1 MIRCF
6 LRNACNY
13 TTFEAAK
20 IDSTLFR
27 YMLYISKGTYDLVF
41 TGNVT
46 PNSIDCRGCHFSVL
60 VVLFCKHSVLRSF
73 CETCDE
79 YTVIRTILTTVLRC
93 KNQSRFVIDLVVL
106 AYIDKMNAINLLQR
120 VHTIH
125 NVISH
130 FSEKR
135 FKIVNAICESSNNIY
150 DDEMGVRR
158 PTLLGRKKMFGR
170 FETCKNDPPD
180 LAASDK
186 DHKG

>member
-46 PNSIDCRGCHFSVL
+46 PNSIDCKGCHFSVL

-93 KNQSRFVIDLVVL
+93 KNQSHCHRLGSVSLHRQNERYQSVAEGPHNTQCCSSFLGE
-106 AYIDKMNAINLLQR
+106 
-120 VHTIH
+120 TI
-125 NVISH
+125 
-130 FSEKR
+130 
-135 FKIVNAICESSNNIY
+135 
-150 DDEMGVRR
+150 
-158 PTLLGRKKMFGR
+158 
-170 FETCKNDPPD
+170 
-180 LAASDK
+180 
-186 DHKG
+186 